1 MTNNNPPKKKIK
13 LKKLSEIISRCWEQT
28 IKLDLVVEK
37 KGRWF
42 VLGQRIK
49 LSAKLLPDCQ
59 MRTKSNN
66 IYILPAFSRY
76 QELSWPMFAIWI
88 NCFSIWLYFVLRIFV
103 LHVFPHLLLDLMC
116 RRLVIRIT
124 IKHVPNHVTYFQLMY
139 PLVFSLSYSHSV
151 YQSAS
156 VTKKLFFSY

>member
-1 MTNNNPPKKKIK
+1 MKTSKTKQLKWQTITKKKKIK

-42 VLGQRIK
+42 VLGQR
-49 LSAKLLPDCQ
+49 
-59 MRTKSNN
+59 RTKSNN

-116 RRLVIRIT
+116 RRLVRRIT
-124 IKHVPNHVTYFQLMY
+124 IKPNHVTYFQLMY